1 MFKHY
6 FSILILSFSSF
17 VHAEQDLLMMYK
29 LAVQNDPIFAQT
41 QFQKNIAD
49 EIWWQRMG
57 CLLPSLGLSASTSRD
72 HINNTKNTFQ
82 GQGFQKF
89 WNNDFSI
96 NFVQP
101 LVHWDYWVELD
112 QADNII
118 AKSESD
124 FYSEQQL
131 LMFRVCEAYFKVLA
145 SEDRLSFSRSEKLA
159 IKQEHQQAK
168 ESLAVGPGSRTNV
181 YEAESAYASA
191 VAREIE
197 AFNLLDD
204 NKELL
209 KEIVGDIE
217 INLKKIGNIIPLV
230 RPLPDDMNEWAN
242 IAIQNNLE
250 IISAFNTL
258 EISRK
263 DIYRLWNGH
272 LPTVDII
279 GRYGLA
285 DNKSS
290 FGLEGDT
297 GSIGLQFNLAI
308 FEGGVTQARIREA
321 ELQYKVEQQKLE
333 STKRQIKKEVRNA
346 YRGILSD
353 MSRIKALK
361 TAVSS
366 SEQAVLG
373 VRMAFREGTR
383 TLVDVL
389 LEQSALYRNK
399 IDFADARYTYLL
411 HGLSLKKGASNLA
424 LEDLKVI
431 NNLLQAEDL

>member
-1 MFKHY
+1 M
-6 FSILILSFSSF
+6 
-17 VHAEQDLLMMYK
+17 
-29 LAVQNDPIFAQT
+29 
-41 QFQKNIAD
+41 
-49 EIWWQRMG
+49 
-57 CLLPSLGLSASTSRD
+57 
-72 HINNTKNTFQ
+72 
-82 GQGFQKF
+82 
-89 WNNDFSI
+89 
-96 NFVQP
+96 
-101 LVHWDYWVELD
+101 
-112 QADNII
+112 
-118 AKSESD
+118 
-124 FYSEQQL
+124 
-131 LMFRVCEAYFKVLA
+131 
-145 SEDRLSFSRSEKLA
+145 
-159 IKQEHQQAK
+159 
-168 ESLAVGPGSRTNV
+168 
-181 YEAESAYASA
+181 
-191 VAREIE
+191 
-197 AFNLLDD
+197 
-204 NKELL
+204 
-209 KEIVGDIE
+209 
-217 INLKKIGNIIPLV
+217 
-230 RPLPDDMNEWAN
+230 
-242 IAIQNNLE
+242 
-250 IISAFNTL
+250 